1 MRTADLYTCRQAIP
15 NWAFETLRVMA
26 DTHHLVADIERE
38 LRYAAHLRDMES
50 RVGDK
55 LQQVRDALGVVQ
67 VTLSALEMTAQEV
80 LTEIADDPQLGDG
93 VAPDG

>member
-38 LRYAAHLRDMES
+38 LRYAAHSRDMEPQ
-50 RVGDK
+50 VGDK
-55 LQQVRDALGVVQ
+55 LQLVRDALGVVQ
-67 VTLSALEMTAQEV
+67 VNLSVLEVTAQQV
-80 LTEIADDPQLGDG
+80 LAG
-93 VAPDG
+93 PDA

>member
-67 VTLSALEMTAQEV
+67 VTLSALEMTTQQV
-80 LTEIADDPQLGDG
+80 LAEIAEDPRLGSRA
-93 VAPDG
+93 APDA